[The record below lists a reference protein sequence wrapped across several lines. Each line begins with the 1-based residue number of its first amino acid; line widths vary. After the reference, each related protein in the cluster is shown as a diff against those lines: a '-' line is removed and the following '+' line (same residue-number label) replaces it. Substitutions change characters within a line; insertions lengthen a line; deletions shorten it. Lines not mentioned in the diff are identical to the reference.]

1 MGPQEFARTYSRTDL
16 DGYKLSVDD
25 CTEFDSPN
33 AHLIGLQQLIIDTTA
48 EYLEVLLNIA
58 EGYDYHEIIAPL
70 RRFADDLTD
79 ADEALWRP
87 EG

>member
-1 MGPQEFARTYSRTDL
+1 MDPQGFSRTYSSIDL

-79 ADEALWRP
+79 ADQALWRP
-87 EG
+87 ED